1 MAADFSAAR
10 ALAETRLV
18 LLRPMNG
25 VGKRDD
31 YRAVRLSLLS
41 DGWASEAGG
50 YKECKY
56 TPSKAKP
63 DFGTSSPWRE
73 TRRPNL
79 KAH

>member
-1 MAADFSAAR
+1 MARFLRGQGAR
-10 ALAETRLV
+10 ETRLV

-56 TPSKAKP
+56 TPSKANRISVHP
-63 DFGTSSPWRE
+63 
-73 TRRPNL
+73 
-79 KAH
+79 AHGGRLDDEP